1 MGKIMSDR
9 DFYSEVREIV
19 EWWISVQDFGEV
31 KEEIKDMLD
40 IMEEQEGE

>member
-1 MGKIMSDR
+1 MGEIMNDR

-19 EWWISVQDFGEV
+19 EWWISVQDLGEV

-40 IMEEQEGE
+40 IMEEQEVE